1 MAASQKE
8 WGPCSHQSLL
18 QDHLARI
25 GVTDTRGVE
34 LMHLVKTLANTY
46 ETIMA
51 ERLRSEQLS
60 APRWR
65 LLLRLFFEE
74 QQGKPSLSPT
84 ALSRSQSVSKNTIS
98 AHLRSL
104 EEQGWI
110 SRELDPADR
119 RSFRIRLTEAGRT
132 LVRETAPVHVDF
144 LNQLAGDLSPAETGQ
159 LRALLCKLHGSLV
172 SRGVAGQAT
181 ARSQVHTEQSG
192 ETL

>member
-1 MAASQKE
+1 MATPQKE
-8 WGPCSHQSLL
+8 WGPCAHQSPL
-18 QDHLARI
+18 QDHLAQL
-25 GVTDTRGVE
+25 GVTDVRGVE

-46 ETIMA
+46 EAIMA

-110 SRELDPADR
+110 LRELDPADR
-119 RSFRIRLTEAGRT
+119 RSFRIRLTEAGRA
-132 LVRETAPVHVDF
+132 LVQETAPVHVDF
-144 LNQLAGDLSPAETGQ
+144 LNQLASGLSPEETRQ
-159 LRALLCKLHGSLV
+159 LRALLCKLRDSLV
-172 SRGVAGQAT
+172 SRGLAGRAT
-181 ARSQVHTEQSG
+181 AQSQAPTEKSG
-192 ETL
+192 EHL